1 MSHVY
6 VLTNQYQQFLSK
18 SNEWIDGR
26 EASRLF
32 RSEYKDVA
40 INQMFEANTRN
51 VSLRI
56 ELLQCELNPK
66 GQPQIPEEALG
77 EIQLVADAESAQ
89 GDPEIEP
96 GTPPEMPPESNPEVN
111 PQPTPEVEPGEAP
124 EITPE
129 EPPEIEPE
137 QPGEDAESSAAAA
150 RAIS

>member
-6 VLTNQYQQFLSK
+6 VLTNQHQQFLSK

-26 EASRLF
+26 EANRLF

-40 INQMFEANTRN
+40 INQMFEANTRD

-66 GQPQIPEEALG
+66 GQPLIPDEALG
-77 EIQLVADAESAQ
+77 EIQLVAEAETAQ
-89 GDPEIEP
+89 GTPEIEP
-96 GTPPEMPPESNPEVN
+96 GTPPELPPESNPEVG
-111 PQPTPEVEPGEAP
+111 PEQAPEVEPEEAP
-124 EITPE
+124 EVTPE

-137 QPGEDAESSAAAA
+137 QPGEDAEQSASAA
-150 RAIS
+150 RAAS